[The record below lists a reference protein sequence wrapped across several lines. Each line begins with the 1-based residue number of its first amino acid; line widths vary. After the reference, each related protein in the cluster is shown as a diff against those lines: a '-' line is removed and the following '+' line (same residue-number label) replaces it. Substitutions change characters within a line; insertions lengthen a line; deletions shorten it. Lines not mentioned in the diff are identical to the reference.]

1 MSATLLVGLGLFAG
15 LFVWYAY
22 WARGL
27 VGVVVAVPLLLWL
40 AIMILEVL
48 SQECAIDRPS
58 IVLVA

>member
-15 LFVWYAY
+15 LFVWYTH

-58 IVLVA
+58 IVLVT